1 VGFEVFT
8 ALMFQVKVF
17 WVVLLHSAVVGYQ
30 HFWGPCYLHL
40 HHKNGGSIWSSKMSI
55 FYHNT
60 TWCHNPD
67 LHLNAPLNSV
77 WGPCHAWLPTVLHLP
92 SLPKWTRCYDLGC
105 LITHEVLLFCSL
117 HHWKAC
123 GKNYSYLGCSELL
136 TGLNMP
142 EKGEWPGNNQL
153 NCLVLCCMT
162 DDDNVI

>member
-30 HFWGPCYLHL
+30 HFWGPCCLHL

-67 LHLNAPLNSV
+67 LHL
-77 WGPCHAWLPTVLHLP
+77 
-92 SLPKWTRCYDLGC
+92 
-105 LITHEVLLFCSL
+105 
-117 HHWKAC
+117 
-123 GKNYSYLGCSELL
+123 
-136 TGLNMP
+136 
-142 EKGEWPGNNQL
+142 
-153 NCLVLCCMT
+153 
-162 DDDNVI
+162 